1 MFFILYIQSGQRSYI
16 ITQGCSLCLAPH
28 TCIPTAA
35 YFHPYRIYYS
45 TETFLFLLSVCKY
58 IIDIYMILCYIL
70 FILTPFHEET
80 IAYFFIISY
89 SSSLVFRLCL
99 ERKLPMR
106 TIIFYLCSLF
116 LPFFC
121 PVLLPAVP
129 TSPTPTHS
137 FLSDSAPV
145 ILQAA
150 LTSSN
155 HNPLYAADND
165 LLTLRFTTELPCFL
179 SPCHLP
185 QESDAAEP
193 ALLYYN
199 PSGDHRTFYCTMRI
213 QPGLLPDQTIL
224 TPDDLLRFLFPN
236 GYRYYGSGSGITYLA
251 PIRLSYQL
259 IPVSHTAA
267 TTYLLTVS
275 SNHPVELIAPER
287 VSADGKVLWSVS
299 CIDAAANGPLCLTFF
314 LEEDDVLLYNLV
326 NERKQMIQE
335 ESYAGKSD

>member
-1 MFFILYIQSGQRSYI
+1 
-16 ITQGCSLCLAPH
+16 
-28 TCIPTAA
+28 
-35 YFHPYRIYYS
+35 
-45 TETFLFLLSVCKY
+45 
-58 IIDIYMILCYIL
+58 
-70 FILTPFHEET
+70 
-80 IAYFFIISY
+80 
-89 SSSLVFRLCL
+89 
-99 ERKLPMR
+99 MR

-116 LPFFC
+116 LPAFC
-121 PVLLPAVP
+121 LVLLPAAPLSLQSFKIEYNLSSKETVSTDP
-129 TSPTPTHS
+129 IPPLIHG
-137 FLSDSAPV
+137 FLSNSAPV

-150 LTSSN
+150 LSSSN

-165 LLTLRFTTELPCFL
+165 LLTLRFTTEFPCFL

-185 QESDAAEP
+185 QEPDAAEP

-224 TPDDLLRFLFPN
+224 TPDDLLRLLFPN
-236 GYRYYGSGSGITYLA
+236 GYHYYGSGFGITYLA

-259 IPVSHTAA
+259 IPVSHTVA
-267 TTYLLTVS
+267 TTYLLTIS
-275 SNHPVELIAPER
+275 SNHPVELIASER
-287 VSADGKVLWSVS
+287 VSVDDRVLWSVS

-314 LEEDDVLLYNLV
+314 LEEEDILLYNLV